1 MDHSMD
7 LDDTDRTILGLLKE
21 NSRMSFMEMSRMTG
35 IADATIQ
42 HRLKRM
48 RERGIVKFTVM
59 VEPGATGFEVT
70 SVMLVQTDTEKHDE
84 AKNALAALHEVSEV
98 YSVLGEYDLLIKV
111 WARTLEELNEFI
123 NEKIRA
129 IEGIED
135 LTEIIVVEKVKENPP
150 IWALIMSASKSIK
163 DRIDD
168 LDEPEG
174 NERLGR
180 TG

>member
-1 MDHSMD
+1 MDNSMD

-21 NSRMSFMEMSRMTG
+21 NSRMSYMEMSRLTG
-35 IADATIQ
+35 ISDATIQ

-48 RERGIVKFTVM
+48 RERGIMKFTVM
-59 VEPGATGFEVT
+59 VDPEATGYAVT

-84 AKNALAALHEVSEV
+84 AKNALAALPEVTEV

-123 NEKIRA
+123 NDKIRA

-135 LTEIIVVEKVKENPP
+135 LTEIVVVERVKEETPP
-150 IWALIMSASKSIK
+150 I
-163 DRIDD
+163 
-168 LDEPEG
+168 
-174 NERLGR
+174 
-180 TG
+180 

>member
-1 MDHSMD
+1 MNNSVD
-7 LDDTDRTILGLLKE
+7 LDDTDRTILELLKQ
-21 NSRMSFMEMSRMTG
+21 NSRMSFMEMSRITG

-48 RERGIVKFTVM
+48 RERDIVKFTVM
-59 VEPGATGFEVT
+59 VEPEASGFAVT

-84 AKNALAALHEVSEV
+84 AKSALAMLPEISEV

-135 LTEIIVVEKVKENPP
+135 LTEIVVVEKVKEETPP
-150 IWALIMSASKSIK
+150 I
-163 DRIDD
+163 
-168 LDEPEG
+168 
-174 NERLGR
+174 
-180 TG
+180 

>member
-1 MDHSMD
+1 MNNSVD
-7 LDDTDRTILGLLKE
+7 LDDTDRTILELLKQ
-21 NSRMSFMEMSRMTG
+21 NSRMSFMEMSRITG

-59 VEPGATGFEVT
+59 VDPEASGFAVT

-84 AKNALAALHEVSEV
+84 AKSALAMLPEISEV

-111 WARTLEELNEFI
+111 WARTLEDLNEFI

-135 LTEIIVVEKVKENPP
+135 LTEIVVVEKVKEETPP
-150 IWALIMSASKSIK
+150 I
-163 DRIDD
+163 
-168 LDEPEG
+168 
-174 NERLGR
+174 
-180 TG
+180 